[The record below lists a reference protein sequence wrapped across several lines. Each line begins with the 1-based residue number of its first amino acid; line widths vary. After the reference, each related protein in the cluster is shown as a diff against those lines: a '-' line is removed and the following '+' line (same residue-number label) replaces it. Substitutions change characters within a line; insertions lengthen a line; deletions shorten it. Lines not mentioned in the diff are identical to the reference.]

1 LSSIRSFDYIIIGAG
16 SAGCV
21 LANRLSANPK
31 HSVCLIE
38 AGPPDY
44 SPWIHLPIGY
54 GKTMWDPSVNWK
66 FHTEPDPEMN
76 NRPIYWPRGKC
87 LGGSSSI
94 NGLIFIRGQKEDY
107 DHWHDLGNDGW
118 SWDEVLPYFKKAE
131 GNDRLG
137 EPLHS
142 QIGPLRASSIKKT
155 HPLVEAFIK
164 SANQL
169 GVPTTDDFNNL
180 QQEGVG
186 YYQLSTHN
194 GLRCSAAKAYLKP
207 IKSRQNLSIITNAQV
222 SKILFKDQQAVG
234 IEYFQGGSKHQI
246 ASQKEIILSAGALQ
260 SPQLLQLSGIGPAS
274 LLQKFGIPIV
284 HDSPGVGKNLQDHL
298 QYRLI
303 YELNQN
309 ISTNVELSSLMGRIK
324 IGLDWLLFR
333 SGPLSIGIN
342 QGGLFTKVMPQSKT
356 PDIQFHLATLSA
368 DMAGGKVHPFPGFTM
383 SVCQLRPESRGYV
396 EIASPDPLIPPKMVA
411 NYLTTE
417 HDRATSIAAVK
428 FARKI
433 AQTNPLQGLIRRE
446 IKPERAESDEDLLE
460 FCRNNGATIF
470 HPTGTCQ
477 MGPSHQKDAVLDCEL
492 RVRGVGGLRV
502 VDCSAMPTLPS
513 GNTNWPAV
521 MMGERAADLILQ
533 DQNNRV

>member
-1 LSSIRSFDYIIIGAG
+1 MFDYIIVGAG
-16 SAGCV
+16 SAGSV

-31 HSVCLIE
+31 NLVCLIE
-38 AGPPDY
+38 AGPPDR

-54 GKTMWDPSVNWK
+54 GKTMWDPKVNWK
-66 FHTEPDPEMN
+66 FSTEPDPGMN
-76 NRPIYWPRGKC
+76 GRQIFWPRGKC

-107 DHWHDLGNDGW
+107 DHWAALGNSGW
-118 SWDEVLPYFKKAE
+118 SWDDVLPYFKKAE

-137 EPLHS
+137 LPLHS
-142 QIGPLRASSIKKT
+142 QDGPLRASSIKKK
-155 HPLVEAFIK
+155 HPLVEAFIE

-169 GVPTTDDFNNL
+169 GVPKTEDFNNL
-180 QQEGVG
+180 EQEGVG

-194 GLRCSAAKAYLKP
+194 GLRCSAAVAYLKP
-207 IKSRQNLSIITNAQV
+207 IRSRKNLTVITDAQA
-222 SKILFKDQQAVG
+222 SKILFDGRKAVG
-234 IEYFQGGSKHQI
+234 IEYIKSGHRQSIRAHH
-246 ASQKEIILSAGALQ
+246 EVILSAGAIQ

-274 LLQKFGIPIV
+274 LLKEFGIPV
-284 HDSPGVGKNLQDHL
+284 LQDSPGVGENLQDHL

-309 ISTNVELSSLMGRIK
+309 ISTNVQLSSLLGKMK

-333 SGPLSIGIN
+333 EGPLSIGIN

-356 PDIQFHLATLSA
+356 PDIQFHMATLSA
-368 DMAGGKVHPFPGFTM
+368 DMAGGQVHPFPGFTM

-396 EIASPDPLIPPKMVA
+396 RIASPDPLVPPKMMA
-411 NYLTTE
+411 NYLSTQY
-417 HDRATSIAAVK
+417 DRETSVAAVK
-428 FARKI
+428 FARKL
-433 AQTNPLQGLIRRE
+433 AQTAPLKNLIECE
-446 IKPERAESDEDLLE
+446 IKPDNPQSDEDLLQ

-477 MGPSHQKDAVLDCEL
+477 MGPDDQLNAVLDSRL
-492 RVRGVGGLRV
+492 RVRGVIGLRV
-502 VDCSAMPTLPS
+502 VDCSAMPTIPS

-521 MMGERAADLILQ
+521 MLGEKASDLILSER
-533 DQNNRV
+533 NRD

>member
-21 LANRLSANPK
+21 LANRLSANPN

-234 IEYFQGGSKHQI
+234 IEYIQGGSKHQI
-246 ASQKEIILSAGALQ
+246 TSQKEIILSAGALQ

-396 EIASPDPLIPPKMVA
+396 EIASPDPLTPPKMVA

>member
-1 LSSIRSFDYIIIGAG
+1 MSSIRSFDYIIIGAG

-207 IKSRQNLSIITNAQV
+207 IKSRQNLRIITNAQV
-222 SKILFKDQQAVG
+222 SKILFKDRQAVG
-234 IEYFQGGSKHQI
+234 IEYIQGGSKHQI
-246 ASQKEIILSAGALQ
+246 TSQKEIILSAGALQ
-260 SPQLLQLSGIGPAS
+260 SPQLLQLSGIGPAN

-396 EIASPDPLIPPKMVA
+396 EIVSPDPLIPPKMVA

-533 DQNNRV
+533 EQNNRV

>member
-207 IKSRQNLSIITNAQV
+207 IKSRQNLRIITNAQV
-222 SKILFKDQQAVG
+222 SKILFKDRQAVG
-234 IEYFQGGSKHQI
+234 IEYIQRGSKHQI
-246 ASQKEIILSAGALQ
+246 TSQKEIILSAGALQ
-260 SPQLLQLSGIGPAS
+260 SPQLLQLSGIGPAN

-396 EIASPDPLIPPKMVA
+396 EIVSPDPLTPPKMVA

>member
-1 LSSIRSFDYIIIGAG
+1 MIFDYIIVGAG
-16 SAGCV
+16 SSGCV
-21 LANRLSANPK
+21 IANRLSEDPK
-31 HSVCLIE
+31 NHVCLIE
-38 AGPPDY
+38 AGPPDS

-54 GKTMWDPSVNWK
+54 GKTMWDPKVNWK
-66 FHTEPDPEMN
+66 FYTEPDPGMN
-76 NRPIYWPRGKC
+76 GRKIYWPRGKC

-107 DHWHDLGNDGW
+107 NHWATLGNQGW

-137 EPLHS
+137 DPLHS
-142 QIGPLRASSIKKT
+142 KRGPLRASSIKKN
-155 HPLVEAFIK
+155 HPLVEAFIQ

-194 GLRCSAAKAYLKP
+194 GLRCSAAKGYLKP
-207 IKSRQNLSIITNAQV
+207 IRTRKNLTIITNAHV
-222 SKILFKDQQAVG
+222 SKVIFENRLAVG
-234 IEYFQGGSKHQI
+234 VEYIQNQSKYI
-246 ASQKEIILSAGALQ
+246 IRANREIILSAGAIQ
-260 SPQLLQLSGIGPAS
+260 SPQLLQLSGIGPRG
-274 LLQKFGIPIV
+274 LLSEFGIPVIQ
-284 HDSPGVGKNLQDHL
+284 DSPGVGENLQDHL

-303 YELNQN
+303 YKLNQN
-309 ISTNVELSSLMGRIK
+309 ISTNVELSSLIGKIK

-342 QGGLFTKVMPQSKT
+342 QGGLFTKVMPQSQT

-368 DMAGGKVHPFPGFTM
+368 DMAGGQVHPFPGFTM

-396 EIASPDPLIPPKMVA
+396 RIASPDPLAPPKMFA
-411 NYLTTE
+411 NYLSTE

-428 FARKI
+428 FARQI
-433 AQTNPLQGLIRRE
+433 SQTNPLKALVQEE
-446 IKPERAESDEDLLE
+446 IKPEKAQTDEDLLE

-477 MGPSHQKDAVLDCEL
+477 MGPDDQANAVLDPQL
-492 RVRGVGGLRV
+492 RVRGVQGLRV
-502 VDCSAMPTLPS
+502 VDCSAMPTLVS

-521 MMGERAADLILQ
+521 MMGEKASDLILKDQ
-533 DQNNRV
+533 DSGLRA

>member
-1 LSSIRSFDYIIIGAG
+1 MSSIRSFDYIIIGAG

-207 IKSRQNLSIITNAQV
+207 IKSRQNLRIITNAQV

-234 IEYFQGGSKHQI
+234 IEYIQRGSKHQI
-246 ASQKEIILSAGALQ
+246 TSQKEIILSAGALQ
-260 SPQLLQLSGIGPAS
+260 SPQLLQLSGIGPAN

-396 EIASPDPLIPPKMVA
+396 EIVSPDPLIPPKMVA

-533 DQNNRV
+533 EQNNRV

>member
-155 HPLVEAFIK
+155 HPQVEAFIK

-222 SKILFKDQQAVG
+222 SKILFKDRQAVG
-234 IEYFQGGSKHQI
+234 IEYIQGGSKHQI

-396 EIASPDPLIPPKMVA
+396 EIVSSDPLTPPKMVA

>member
-21 LANRLSANPK
+21 LANRLSANPN

-222 SKILFKDQQAVG
+222 SKILFKDRQAVG
-234 IEYFQGGSKHQI
+234 IEYIQGGSKHQI

-383 SVCQLRPESRGYV
+383 SVCQLRPESTGYV
-396 EIASPDPLIPPKMVA
+396 EIASPDPLTPPKMVA

>member
-1 LSSIRSFDYIIIGAG
+1 MSSIRSFDYIIIGAG

-222 SKILFKDQQAVG
+222 SKILFKDRQAVG
-234 IEYFQGGSKHQI
+234 IEYIQRASKHQI
-246 ASQKEIILSAGALQ
+246 TSQKEIILSAGALQ
-260 SPQLLQLSGIGPAS
+260 SPQ
-274 LLQKFGIPIV
+274 
-284 HDSPGVGKNLQDHL
+284 
-298 QYRLI
+298 
-303 YELNQN
+303 
-309 ISTNVELSSLMGRIK
+309 
-324 IGLDWLLFR
+324 
-333 SGPLSIGIN
+333 
-342 QGGLFTKVMPQSKT
+342 
-356 PDIQFHLATLSA
+356 
-368 DMAGGKVHPFPGFTM
+368 
-383 SVCQLRPESRGYV
+383 
-396 EIASPDPLIPPKMVA
+396 
-411 NYLTTE
+411 
-417 HDRATSIAAVK
+417 
-428 FARKI
+428 
-433 AQTNPLQGLIRRE
+433 
-446 IKPERAESDEDLLE
+446 
-460 FCRNNGATIF
+460 
-470 HPTGTCQ
+470 
-477 MGPSHQKDAVLDCEL
+477 
-492 RVRGVGGLRV
+492 
-502 VDCSAMPTLPS
+502 
-513 GNTNWPAV
+513 
-521 MMGERAADLILQ
+521 
-533 DQNNRV
+533 

>member
-1 LSSIRSFDYIIIGAG
+1 MSSIRSFDYIIIGAG

-31 HSVCLIE
+31 YSVCLIE

-54 GKTMWDPSVNWK
+54 GKTMWDSSVNWK
-66 FHTEPDPEMN
+66 FYTEPNPEMN

-222 SKILFKDQQAVG
+222 SKILFKDRQAVG
-234 IEYFQGGSKHQI
+234 IEYIQRGNKHQI
-246 ASQKEIILSAGALQ
+246 TSQKEIILSAGALQ

-284 HDSPGVGKNLQDHL
+284 HNLPGVGKNLQDHL

-303 YELNQN
+303 YELNQD
-309 ISTNVELSSLMGRIK
+309 ISTNIELSSLIGRIK

-396 EIASPDPLIPPKMVA
+396 EIVSPDPLIPPKMVA
-411 NYLTTE
+411 NYLTSE
-417 HDRATSIAAVK
+417 HDRATSIAAIK

>member
-1 LSSIRSFDYIIIGAG
+1 MSSIRSFDYIIIGAG

-207 IKSRQNLSIITNAQV
+207 IKSRQNLRIITNAQV

-234 IEYFQGGSKHQI
+234 IEYIQRGSKHQI
-246 ASQKEIILSAGALQ
+246 TSQKEIILSAGALQ

-396 EIASPDPLIPPKMVA
+396 EIVSPDPLIPPKMVA

-477 MGPSHQKDAVLDCEL
+477 MGPSQQKDAVLDCEL

>member
-94 NGLIFIRGQKEDY
+94 SGLIFIRGQKEDY

-222 SKILFKDQQAVG
+222 SKILFKDRQAVG
-234 IEYFQGGSKHQI
+234 IEYIQGGSKHQI

-260 SPQLLQLSGIGPAS
+260 SPQLLQLSGIGPAN

-396 EIASPDPLIPPKMVA
+396 EIVSPDPLTPPKMVA